1 MTRPFLTHLLYM
13 RILVPASLL
22 LSGLLVASHAAQAQA
37 YDHNVA
43 HRSVQSLE
51 LWPELQGE
59 LALRNGDYLLLALR
73 GERSTYDY
81 SIAPKR
87 PLGFDT
93 RRATVAY
100 EHFWNPH
107 WSWGGTLRYESAANF
122 ETNSYGDL
130 LVPELLLRHRS
141 AIFGGLTF
149 GQRLGVE
156 RQFPVHRTIVRSSA
170 TDGQFW
176 GRLRVDVER
185 LFPLSGDGA
194 TGLALRPRL
203 SYAASTHLR
212 FQKDVADPDERT
224 IQFTS
229 LRGEVGVRL
238 SPQIDFTPWF
248 AYQTNYQQSLV
259 FTDVNG
265 NPVSGGKT
273 NYVYPTLGLD
283 FRFTLLPTGAKADRQ
298 QLPTQH

>member
-1 MTRPFLTHLLYM
+1 MRTIVSVLL
-13 RILVPASLL
+13 VGGLL
-22 LSGLLVASHAAQAQA
+22 LSSRAAQAQ
-37 YDHNVA
+37 YDPNVA
-43 HRSVQSLE
+43 HRSVQPLE

-59 LALRNGDYLLLALR
+59 LALANGDYLLLALR

-81 SIAPKR
+81 SSAVKR

-141 AIFGGLTF
+141 PIFGGLTF

-156 RQFPVHRTIVRSSA
+156 RQILVNRHVVGSA
-170 TDGQFW
+170 GADGQFW

-185 LFPLSGDGA
+185 LFFFNGDIMGF
-194 TGLALRPRL
+194 ALRPRL

-212 FQKDVADPDERT
+212 FQKDVSDPDERT

-229 LRGEVGVRL
+229 LRGEVGLRL
-238 SPQIDFTPWF
+238 SPRIDVTPWF

-283 FRFTLLPTGAKADRQ
+283 LRFTLLPVAPSANRQ

>member
-1 MTRPFLTHLLYM
+1 MRPLVSAILLTS
-13 RILVPASLL
+13 SLL
-22 LSGLLVASHAAQAQA
+22 LGSRAAQAQ
-37 YDHNVA
+37 YDPNVA
-43 HRSVQSLE
+43 RRVVQSLE

-59 LALRNGDYLLLALR
+59 IALRNGDYLLLALR
-73 GERSTYDY
+73 GERSMYDHLV
-81 SIAPKR
+81 APDR
-87 PLGFDT
+87 PLGFDS

-100 EHFWNPH
+100 EHFWNQH
-107 WSWGGTLRYESAANF
+107 WSWDGTVRYESAASF
-122 ETNSYGDL
+122 ETNTYGNL

-141 AIFGGLTF
+141 PIFGGLTF

-156 RQFPVHRTIVRSSA
+156 RQIFVGRNYIGSA
-170 TDGQFW
+170 GPNGQFW

-185 LFPLSGDGA
+185 LFFFKGDIMGF
-194 TGLALRPRL
+194 ALRPRL

-212 FQKDVADPDERT
+212 FQKDATDPDERT

-229 LRGEVGVRL
+229 LRGEVGLRF
-238 SPQIDFTPWF
+238 SPHVDITPWF

-259 FTDVNG
+259 FTDING

-283 FRFTLLPTGAKADRQ
+283 LRFTLLPVSPGANRQ

>member
-1 MTRPFLTHLLYM
+1 M
-13 RILVPASLL
+13 RSLVPTLLVVSGLL
-22 LSGLLVASHAAQAQA
+22 LSSRAAQAQ
-37 YDHNVA
+37 YNPNVA
-43 HRSVQSLE
+43 QRVVLPLE

-59 LALRNGDYLLLALR
+59 ITLGNGDYVLLTLH
-73 GERSTYDY
+73 GERGTGEYA
-81 SIAPKR
+81 IINP

-93 RRATVAY
+93 RRVAAAY
-100 EHFWNPH
+100 EHFWNKS
-107 WSWGGTLRYESAANF
+107 WSWGGTLRYEADASL
-122 ETNSYGDL
+122 ETNSYYSNL

-141 AIFGGLTF
+141 PIFGGLTF

-156 RQFPVHRTIVRSSA
+156 RQILVSRQPLGFSA
-170 TDGQFW
+170 PDGQFW

-185 LFPLSGDGA
+185 LFLLRGDAA

-203 SYAASTHLR
+203 SYSASTHLR
-212 FQKDVADPDERT
+212 LQKDAADPDERT

-229 LRGEVGVRL
+229 LRAEVGVRL
-238 SPQIDFTPWF
+238 SQHIDFTPWF
-248 AYQTNYQQSLV
+248 AYQTSYKQSLV

-273 NYVYPTLGLD
+273 NYVFPTLGLD
-283 FRFTLLPTGAKADRQ
+283 VRFTLLPTGAKADRQ